1 MKSLT
6 ILKMLTLVTFFIV
19 ACQPNKKQEDST
31 EIAKEKNEEVFEDKD
46 DENDADFVVNAI
58 ASNFAEIKLAQL
70 ALNKSTDVMVT
81 NAAKML
87 ETDHNKVLQDL
98 QAYATA
104 KGIAVPTLETE
115 EATKDLNDLAQEDP
129 KDFDKKW
136 CDKLEGTHKKSIRK
150 FESRMDKTEDVE
162 LKNLISATLQ
172 GLRSHLDMLNKEH
185 DRLK

>member
-6 ILKMLTLVTFFIV
+6 ILKILTLVTFFIV

-31 EIAKEKNEEVFEDKD
+31 EIAKEQNEEVFDDKD
-46 DENDADFVVNAI
+46 DENDADFVVNSI

-70 ALNKSTDVMVT
+70 AVTKSTDAMVT

-87 ETDHNKVLQDL
+87 ETDHTKVLQDL
-98 QAYATA
+98 QTYAAA
-104 KGIAVPTLETE
+104 KGIAAPTAETD
-115 EATKDLNDLAQEDP
+115 EAMKDINDLSQEDP

-136 CDKLEGTHKKSIRK
+136 CDKLEGIHKKNIRK

-162 LKNLISATLQ
+162 LKNLISATLP